1 MNKEQESLIA
11 SGLWLLIK
19 NSNEIEDNEKLTWM
33 NDFDKL
39 FGEIT
44 KEENC
49 CEMPEE
55 FVSKV
60 NEIINDVLVSNSEVK
75 EE

>member
-1 MNKEQESLIA
+1 MLQRRKKMNKEQESLIA

-19 NSNEIEDNEKLTWM
+19 NSNEIENNEKLTWM

-39 FGEIT
+39 FGE
-44 KEENC
+44 KELKNEPC

-55 FVSKV
+55 EDNAFVSK
-60 NEIINDVLVSNSEVK
+60 EVK
-75 EE
+75 QNE